1 MMNLQL
7 GSHDLPCRL
16 LQVSVGRQGEN
27 AGRGPLSPLSS
38 AASDQIV
45 LKAYV
50 CFCICV
56 NRKHQILTDLVF
68 SSGGATV
75 SGLSL
80 FPWEK
85 GMELLIEV
93 SR

>member
-1 MMNLQL
+1 MNLQL

-27 AGRGPLSPLSS
+27 AGRGPLSLLSS
-38 AASDQIV
+38 AASVQIV

-68 SSGGATV
+68 SRGGN
-75 SGLSL
+75 SKWS
-80 FPWEK
+80 FPLPLRE
-85 GMELLIEV
+85 GNGAAY
-93 SR
+93 